1 MVDFN
6 TN

>member
-6 TN
+6 